1 MEKQQKTTI
10 KQLIQTEKQRLGSFA
25 RVAQKCKV
33 SEATISLIRNDKWE
47 DITDEMWLRVGSAL
61 NYRPDNWSIAKNT
74 RDYMYIN
81 HILSSAKDKS
91 MFMIIANEAGT
102 GKTTGLS
109 NFCADNAE
117 QGAFYIQAREW
128 SARVFLQKM
137 MTMLGMAEP
146 KGYNTADQM
155 LERIIDNLS
164 ERILVKPIICIDES
178 DKLKPSAL
186 RNLIYLFNA
195 LEDKCAFVI
204 AGTLNLT
211 KEIGQGV
218 RYAKK
223 GYDEI
228 ESRFGRSHI
237 ALIGANKRDV
247 TAICQTNGI
256 NDSET
261 IEWIWKEIGTQYK
274 TLENG
279 KRELICADLRRLKRI
294 IQREQLKQVA

>member
-1 MEKQQKTTI
+1 
-10 KQLIQTEKQRLGSFA
+10 
-25 RVAQKCKV
+25 
-33 SEATISLIRNDKWE
+33 
-47 DITDEMWLRVGSAL
+47 
-61 NYRPDNWSIAKNT
+61 
-74 RDYMYIN
+74 
-81 HILSSAKDKS
+81 LSSAKEKS

-109 NFCADNAE
+109 NFCSDNAE

-137 MTMLGMAEP
+137 ITMLGMAEP

-155 LERIIDNLS
+155 LERIIANLS
-164 ERILVKPIICIDES
+164 ERSLVKPIICIDES

-223 GYDEI
+223 G
-228 ESRFGRSHI
+228 
-237 ALIGANKRDV
+237 
-247 TAICQTNGI
+247 
-256 NDSET
+256 
-261 IEWIWKEIGTQYK
+261 
-274 TLENG
+274 
-279 KRELICADLRRLKRI
+279 
-294 IQREQLKQVA
+294 